1 MQGLTGPPG
10 FNGSKG
16 DTGPAGSLG
25 PQGDQGIQGDKGD
38 PGIKGDRGFN
48 GTDGAA
54 GLKGDTGPQGDKGD
68 PGPRGPQGSKGEIGP
83 QGAQGAGNFS
93 QCSYKEEQG
102 TPVSPGSVASAEA
115 EVFETAVSHFISFTI
130 SSTFNICKFC
140 GVVNYEYFLFSSG
153 IIERLRIRMRASN
166 EKGKVTGEG
175 KCLSPLSRNAFFCGW
190 GFSRAVAYF
199 AFFAMPEEIRT
210 LLIALSR
217 PCLEIR

>member
-1 MQGLTGPPG
+1 MQGSTGPSG

-16 DTGPAGSLG
+16 VTGPQG
-25 PQGDQGIQGDKGD
+25 PQGLQGDQGNQGVKGD
-38 PGIKGDRGFN
+38 PGVKGDRGFN

-68 PGPRGPQGSKGEIGP
+68 SGPQGPQGIKGERGP

-130 SSTFNICKFC
+130 SSTFSICKLC
-140 GVVNYEYFLFSSG
+140 SVKDYELFLISSG
-153 IIERLRIRMRASN
+153 IIERIMIR
-166 EKGKVTGEG
+166 K
-175 KCLSPLSRNAFFCGW
+175 
-190 GFSRAVAYF
+190 
-199 AFFAMPEEIRT
+199 RT
-210 LLIALSR
+210 
-217 PCLEIR
+217 